1 MLLSIPYR
9 LLTQH
14 SPSRRCGEKGEAKN
28 KPQDG
33 WDELTPLIATPLRLG
48 VSRNGRDYN
57 RCSMEQFPQYALVLV
72 AGVLAGVINTLA
84 GSGSLITLP
93 ALIFLGLPA
102 NVANG
107 TNRVGVV
114 LQNIVAGATF
124 KHSGSLDLRGAL
136 LLSIPSVVG
145 SVIGA
150 QIAVNLDERMMRQVI
165 GAVMVVMLAV
175 MVLRPERWLQGT
187 LQSLPKT
194 GFTLMQAVSMFVIGL
209 YGGFIQAGVGIFL
222 LAALVLSVGYDLVRA
237 NAVKIVIILVFT
249 FCSLLVFA
257 NNAQVDWVAGL
268 VLGAGNMIGAGWAAR
283 MAATKGASWVRWVV
297 LATVALSAVYLLVP
311 QHTVDAALNSILSGL
326 VR

>member
-1 MLLSIPYR
+1 MMMINAFP
-9 LLTQH
+9 QH
-14 SPSRRCGEKGEAKN
+14 S
-28 KPQDG
+28 
-33 WDELTPLIATPLRLG
+33 G
-48 VSRNGRDYN
+48 VSGFANSQDYN
-57 RCSMEQFPQYALVLV
+57 LAPMDHIPQYALVML

-114 LQNIVAGATF
+114 LQNIVAGASF
-124 KHSGSLDLRGAL
+124 KSSGSLDLRGAL
-136 LLSIPSVVG
+136 LLSIPSVAG
-145 SVIGA
+145 SIIGA
-150 QIAVNLDERMMRQVI
+150 QIAVNLDERMMHQVI
-165 GAVMVVMLAV
+165 GAVMILMLVV

-187 LQSLPKT
+187 LQSLPKG
-194 GFTLMQAVSMFVIGL
+194 GFTLMQAASMFVIGL

-222 LAALVLSVGYDLVRA
+222 LAALVLSIGYDLVRA
-237 NAVKIVIILVFT
+237 NAVKVVVILVFT

-268 VLGAGNMIGAGWAAR
+268 VLGVGNMIGAGWAAR

-311 QHTVDAALNSILSGL
+311 QHSIDAALNGLFSGL